1 MREGPDG
8 EVLAVGAADRRK
20 IGVKEGAELVSS
32 DISLDGVVYEKLY
45 VAVSGI

>member
-1 MREGPDG
+1 MAKCWLSELQT
-8 EVLAVGAADRRK
+8 EEK